1 MKKLVAAILAASML
15 AGTLTACSGGQTVSE
30 SQSAP
35 EQSESTGAAEGG
47 TRFLNIQNETG
58 VDSLDP
64 QIATDARSHELL
76 GTFLEGLCTID
87 ADGNVVPA
95 LAESYEVSED
105 GLTYTFHLRDA
116 LWSNGDPVTANDFV
130 FAWQRALSTD
140 VASEYAFMLYEVAQL
155 KNGQAIA
162 DGEMDPSELN
172 RLCNARRNRNRETQN
187 RIISPDTAVLPSETD
202 A

>member
-15 AGTLTACSGGQTVSE
+15 AGTLTACSGGQTASE

-87 ADGNVVPA
+87 ADGMWFP
-95 LAESYEVSED
+95 
-105 GLTYTFHLRDA
+105 
-116 LWSNGDPVTANDFV
+116 LWRRAMRSVRTA
-130 FAWQRALSTD
+130 
-140 VASEYAFMLYEVAQL
+140 
-155 KNGQAIA
+155 
-162 DGEMDPSELN
+162 
-172 RLCNARRNRNRETQN
+172 
-187 RIISPDTAVLPSETD
+187 
-202 A
+202 